1 MGKFCRENPQV
12 IWRLPHLNH
21 LNRRSCA
28 GPQNSHWMSG
38 ILGNPPRNVRVY
50 SWENHLK
57 MGNQLKW
64 SNNSSQL
71 PGKLESFTGNQPVT
85 SICVRPFI
93 AEELDPRHLEAP
105 ADIPLHGM
113 GFVQKAPEPERIE
126 AVLWKIGSQQKML
139 ASSRVLRHEWLGG
152 GLCKWDQSM

>member
-1 MGKFCRENPQV
+1 M
-12 IWRLPHLNH
+12 
-21 LNRRSCA
+21 
-28 GPQNSHWMSG
+28 
-38 ILGNPPRNVRVY
+38 
-50 SWENHLK
+50 
-57 MGNQLKW
+57 
-64 SNNSSQL
+64 
-71 PGKLESFTGNQPVT
+71 T